1 MRQPPAE
8 RIRFILILKMLG
20 PLLAFA
26 GERLGRRVRPF
37 VDAFR
42 GGAQPMPLSASAQS

>member
-20 PLLAFA
+20 PLLGFA
-26 GERLGRRVRPF
+26 GERLGRRVRRF
-37 VDAFR
+37 VGAFR
-42 GGAQPMPLSASAQS
+42 PGAKPVPLSAKAQS